1 MEIILLILI
10 AYSLI
15 TFHERHLYKQR
26 INDLEIE
33 RNHYKYLYNERKKDL
48 QIVKERMMDE

>member
-48 QIVKERMMDE
+48 QIVKERMIGE